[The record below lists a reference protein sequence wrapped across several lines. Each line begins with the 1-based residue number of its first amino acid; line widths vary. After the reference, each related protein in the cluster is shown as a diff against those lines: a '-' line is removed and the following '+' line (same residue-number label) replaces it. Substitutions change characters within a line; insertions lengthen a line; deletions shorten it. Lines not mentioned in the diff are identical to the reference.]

1 MLDRLISGAGALT
14 DRADRLVRALTSG
27 RGPDVMGNRPG
38 SVLVIVI
45 LIVVTV
51 VFGLLSIES
60 TDNPTPRAIAPA
72 EVATA
77 DDLGRRV
84 YATIEGGVQFD
95 YVETYED
102 ADGDGTQD
110 ADETGDAWYYWLV
123 DESGRGV
130 TVRSTRNPDDIY
142 RYTATGVLVR
152 DPGYMSEGVARFSGL
167 EGTTD
172 VQLED
177 IYYIEM
183 RDVPQGKPQPIDLV
197 DDLPAA
203 GTLVTITG
211 PSFGFFTACSTDLDG
226 DGFCEDSEYDEV
238 AWFVGDADAGRAI
251 TVLQADLPRTARISF
266 TGMLRSEAASI
277 LDAQRTEGLDFE
289 SLGITVSDRYLL
301 DDQATPAN
309 GALSLGVAII
319 AALLAAILAVGL
331 VGGYLV
337 FRRLKRP
344 LPSGG
349 RTMGPGDEIPI
360 RVTGALRREGGMIHV
375 REAKSRLLR
384 FPLEVPAEPVASVER
399 VEAPAVEGE
408 DTPAV
413 EPEARMTELDVTP
426 AGPEA
431 PVAWE
436 TPATPAIPSWSSV
449 VPAGPAAEA
458 APEAAAPRWDGPTT
472 LIVERLGKPEGVALG
487 KGELK
492 QLVSGR
498 VMPFRG
504 PRPALRVQAG
514 TGTLL
519 LSFDSKEARDRAAAE
534 LIGEAGLLIRDTGIA
549 ASPG

>member
-1 MLDRLISGAGALT
+1 M
-14 DRADRLVRALTSG
+14 
-27 RGPDVMGNRPG
+27 
-38 SVLVIVI
+38 
-45 LIVVTV
+45 
-51 VFGLLSIES
+51 LSIES

-251 TVLQADLPRTARISF
+251 TVLQADLPRTARSSF

-277 LDAQRTEGLDFE
+277 LDAQRTKASTSNHLGSPCLIDICLTIRRHRQTGRCPWEWRSSQRCWQP
-289 SLGITVSDRYLL
+289 SLRSDSSADTSCSGDRSGPSRRAGGRW
-301 DDQATPAN
+301 DQAT
-309 GALSLGVAII
+309 
-319 AALLAAILAVGL
+319 
-331 VGGYLV
+331 
-337 FRRLKRP
+337 R
-344 LPSGG
+344 
-349 RTMGPGDEIPI
+349 
-360 RVTGALRREGGMIHV
+360 
-375 REAKSRLLR
+375 SRS
-384 FPLEVPAEPVASVER
+384 A
-399 VEAPAVEGE
+399 
-408 DTPAV
+408 
-413 EPEARMTELDVTP
+413 
-426 AGPEA
+426 
-431 PVAWE
+431 
-436 TPATPAIPSWSSV
+436 
-449 VPAGPAAEA
+449 
-458 APEAAAPRWDGPTT
+458 
-472 LIVERLGKPEGVALG
+472 
-487 KGELK
+487 
-492 QLVSGR
+492 
-498 VMPFRG
+498 
-504 PRPALRVQAG
+504 
-514 TGTLL
+514 
-519 LSFDSKEARDRAAAE
+519 
-534 LIGEAGLLIRDTGIA
+534 
-549 ASPG
+549 